1 MLPCSSPRSLSF
13 CVSYAKQGGKERGKP
28 ARTMRDASSEPGCWC
43 DQEQPCP
50 EDDRSD
56 GSRDV
61 MPWSHLAGGDG
72 CLRAGE
78 VDPPHKK
85 QIADLLLQ
93 NLESTTMNELSKR
106 TRQHYEKN
114 EAGASLV
121 SKVTKILDSL
131 PVGSVDSSQLAGLEQ
146 FHRFLYFRHFL
157 LACGT
162 ISYQLRRLRSF
173 RSAVWFV

>member
-1 MLPCSSPRSLSF
+1 
-13 CVSYAKQGGKERGKP
+13 
-28 ARTMRDASSEPGCWC
+28 MRDASSEPGCWC

-78 VDPPHKK
+78 VDTPHKK

-93 NLESTTMNELSKR
+93 NLESTTMNELSKL

-157 LACGT
+157 LAGGT
-162 ISYQLRRLRSF
+162 ISYQSYRR
-173 RSAVWFV
+173 